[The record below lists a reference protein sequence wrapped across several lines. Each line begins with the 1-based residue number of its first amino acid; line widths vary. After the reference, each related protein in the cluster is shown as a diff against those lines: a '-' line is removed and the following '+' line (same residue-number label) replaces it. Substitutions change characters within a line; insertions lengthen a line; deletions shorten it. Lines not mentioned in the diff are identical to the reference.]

1 MLDVAFAHWLDATY
15 GSLSFNVAASSG
27 NVFIGHEPSTP
38 DYCVTVFGRP
48 GLVALDR
55 TPDRPG
61 LQLIVRGTPS
71 NHVTGTGRAIAEQL
85 ATLTLDQLVL
95 APGTAYETYLEGLTP
110 QQSAPIPLG
119 RDANQRP
126 RWSINYLAHLPT
138 PITI

>member
-1 MLDVAFAHWLDATY
+1 MLDVAFAHYLDTRYTSLTY
-15 GSLSFNVAASSG
+15 TGTGSTG
-27 NVFIGHEPSTP
+27 NLFIGHEPAAP
-38 DYCVTVFGRP
+38 DYCVTIFGRP
-48 GLVALDR
+48 GLVAVDR

-85 ATLTLDQLVL
+85 ATLTLDQLL
-95 APGTAYETYLEGLTP
+95 IAPGTAHEMWLEGLTP